1 MTTRQRGDR
10 VELFAEK
17 HLKRQGLKLVEKN
30 FNSRYGEI
38 DLIMLDKS
46 VLVFCEVRFRANTSF
61 GSGAETVNLC
71 KQQKIIKTAQ
81 LYLQT
86 HKKMQ
91 QRDCRF
97 DVVSVTLAA
106 QEPLIEWHRNAFQA
120 TAW

>member
-61 GSGAETVNLC
+61 GSGAETVNLR
-71 KQQKIIKTAQ
+71 KQQKIIKAAQ